1 MEGRDRRRESF
12 AGMAMRRRALF
23 AATVFLFLTLPGVG
37 RPDPAGEQALPI
49 VRIGIV
55 RDGPTIGRLAIPGEL
70 LIREIRELTRGEFD
84 VRFPEE
90 KRLHGNWTS
99 EGVKRAVGLLLADPD
114 VDLVL
119 ALSPLSSHAVA
130 HREQIPKPAIASIVI
145 DVDFQDMPFQDGKS
159 GVRNLNYLTS
169 FHKFERDLKAF
180 REIVS
185 FSRMAVILD
194 RHFLE
199 AFPKMR
205 QEAERIARENRVE
218 ITFIPAETSADS
230 AIAALPAGTEAV
242 LVTPLP
248 RFLPDAFEQLVTGI
262 NLQGLPSF
270 SMFGRLEVE
279 RGILA
284 GVAPASDPLR
294 LARRLALNV
303 QRILLGEDAGSL
315 PVVFP
320 QREQLTINMA
330 TARKVGFSPSWRVL
344 TEAVLLN
351 EEKTEITRRI
361 SLASAVREAIA
372 ANLDFAAS
380 DRAVSA
386 GKENIREAR
395 SALLPQIDISSE
407 GVIIDRDRAEASL
420 GSQAERT
427 FSGSATLTQRIY
439 SEKTWANLSVQ
450 RHTQITREEDRE
462 QLRLDIALDAA
473 LAYLNVLRAKTSL
486 RIQKDNLQL
495 TRSNLELG
503 RFRQAIGYSGPA
515 DVFRWESE
523 IATDRIAVLD
533 AIAQRKQA
541 ETALNRILHRP
552 LEEEFVT
559 EEASLDDSG
568 LFISDTRLFAYLDN
582 PRDYAIFRD
591 FMVREGVNAAPELRR
606 IDAAIAAQ
614 ERTYLSARRAFWSPD
629 LALQGEITRLF
640 SEDGAGGDSAAL
652 GSLPGSVSQADD
664 TDWNVALSLTFPLFA
679 GGAKDAERV
688 RAWEELS
695 RQRLD
700 RRSTA
705 EKIEERIR
713 SALHLTSASYPSI
726 TLSRNAAE
734 TGRKNLELVTDSYS
748 RGVVS
753 IIDLIDAQNAALVAD
768 QGAANA
774 VYDFLIDLMNVQRA
788 IGRFDFFASAKER
801 EAWFERLETF
811 LREAK
816 TEGNKP

>member
-1 MEGRDRRRESF
+1 MEVKCKCEGAVKR
-12 AGMAMRRRALF
+12 GGLF
-23 AATVFLFLTLPGVG
+23 VVTVFLFLMLPGIG
-37 RPDPAGEQALPI
+37 WPDPSGEQALPI

-55 RDGPTIGRLAIPGEL
+55 RDGPTIGRLAIPAEI

-90 KRLHGNWTS
+90 KRLHGNWTAD
-99 EGVKRAVGLLLADPD
+99 GVKRAVDLLLADPD
-114 VDLVL
+114 VDLLL
-119 ALSPLSSHAVA
+119 ALSPLSSHEVA
-130 HREQIPKPAIASIVI
+130 RRGTIPKPAIASIVI
-145 DVDFQDMPFQDGKS
+145 DVNFQDLPFQDGKS

-169 FHKFERDLKAF
+169 FQKFERDLKAF
-180 REIVS
+180 REILS
-185 FSRMAVILD
+185 FSQLAIILD

-205 QEAERIARENRVE
+205 EEAKRIARENRVE
-218 ITFIPAETSADS
+218 ITFLPAETSADS
-230 AIAALPAGTEAV
+230 VIAALPAGTEAV

-248 RFLPDAFEQLVTGI
+248 RFLPDAFERLVTSI
-262 NLQGLPSF
+262 NLRGLPSF
-270 SMFGRLEVE
+270 SMFGRLEIEKGVM
-279 RGILA
+279 A
-284 GVAPASDPLR
+284 GVSPASDPLR

-330 TARKVGFSPSWRVL
+330 TAREVGFSPSWRVL

-351 EEKTEITRRI
+351 EEKTEITRRL
-361 SLASAVREAIA
+361 SLASAVREAVS
-372 ANLDFAAS
+372 ANLDLAAS
-380 DRAVSA
+380 DRAVAA

-395 SALLPQIDISSE
+395 SALLPQIDVSSE
-407 GVIIDRDRAEASL
+407 GVIIDKDQAEASR
-420 GSQAERT
+420 GFQAERT
-427 FSGSATLTQRIY
+427 FSGSATLSQRIY
-439 SEKTWANLSVQ
+439 SEKTWADLNVQ
-450 RHTQITREEDRE
+450 RHTQVIIEKERE
-462 QLRLDIALDAA
+462 QLRLDIARDAA

-533 AIAQRKQA
+533 AIAQRKLA
-541 ETALNRILHRP
+541 ETALNRILDRP

-559 EEASLDDSG
+559 EEASIGDPG
-568 LFISDTRLFAYLDN
+568 LFISDTRLFTYIDN
-582 PRDYAIFRD
+582 PRDYGIFRD
-591 FMVREGVNAAPELRR
+591 FMVREGLNAAPELRR

-629 LALQGEITRLF
+629 LALQGEITRIF
-640 SEDGAGGDSAAL
+640 SEDGAGSDGSAL

-664 TDWNVALSLTFPLFA
+664 TDWNVALSLTFPFFT

-700 RRSTA
+700 RRSTV

-726 TLSRNAAE
+726 TLSRSAAE
-734 TGRKNLELVTDSYS
+734 TARKNLELVTDSYS

-788 IGRFDFFASAKER
+788 IGRFDFFASAVER
-801 EAWFERLETF
+801 QAWFERLETYF
-811 LREAK
+811 REAK
-816 TEGNKP
+816 TAGTKP

>member
-1 MEGRDRRRESF
+1 LEVPFKCEGAVKRSGIF
-12 AGMAMRRRALF
+12 VL
-23 AATVFLFLTLPGVG
+23 TVFLFLTVPGIG
-37 RPDPAGEQALPI
+37 WPDPAGEPALPI

-55 RDGPTIGRLAIPGEL
+55 RDGPTIGRLAIPGEI
-70 LIREIRELTRGEFD
+70 LIREIQELTRGEFD

-90 KRLHGNWTS
+90 KRLDGNWTA
-99 EGVKRAVGLLLADPD
+99 EGVKRAVDLLLADPD
-114 VDLVL
+114 VDLLL
-119 ALSPLSSHAVA
+119 ALSPLSSHEVA
-130 HREQIPKPAIASIVI
+130 HRGTIPKPAIASIVI
-145 DVDFQDMPFQDGKS
+145 DVDFQDLPFQDGKS

-169 FHKFERDLKAF
+169 FQKFERDLKAF
-180 REIVS
+180 REILS
-185 FSRMAVILD
+185 FSRLAIILD

-205 QEAERIARENRVE
+205 AEAERIARANRVE
-218 ITFIPAETSADS
+218 ITFTSAETSADS
-230 AIAALPAGTEAV
+230 VIEALPSDTEAV

-248 RFLPDAFEQLVTGI
+248 RFLPDAFEQLVAGI
-262 NLQGLPSF
+262 NLRGLPSF

-284 GVAPASDPLR
+284 GVAPASDPHR

-330 TARKVGFSPSWRVL
+330 TARAVGFSPSWRVL

-351 EEKTEITRRI
+351 EERTEITRRL
-361 SLASAVREAIA
+361 SLESAMKEAVA
-372 ANLDFAAS
+372 ANLDLAAS
-380 DRAVSA
+380 DRAVAA

-395 SALLPQIDISSE
+395 SALLPQIDVFSE
-407 GVIIDRDRAEASL
+407 GVIVDRDRAEASL

-427 FSGSATLTQRIY
+427 FSGTATLTQQIY
-439 SEKTWANLSVQ
+439 SEKTWANLNVQ
-450 RHTQITREEDRE
+450 RHTQITREEERE
-462 QLRLDIALDAA
+462 QLRLDIARNSA

-533 AIAQRKQA
+533 AIAQRKLA

-559 EEASLDDSG
+559 EEASLNDPG
-568 LFISDTRLFAYLDN
+568 LFISDTRLFSYIDN
-582 PRDYAIFRD
+582 PRDYGIFRD
-591 FMVREGVNAAPELRR
+591 FMVREGLNAAPELRR

-614 ERTYLSARRAFWSPD
+614 ERTYLSAGRAFWSPD
-629 LALQGEITRLF
+629 LALHGEITRIF
-640 SEDGAGGDSAAL
+640 SEGGAGSDTGTL
-652 GSLPGSVSQADD
+652 GFLPGFVSQPDD
-664 TDWNVALSLTFPLFA
+664 TDWNVAVSLTFPLFT

-695 RQRLD
+695 RQRLT

-734 TGRKNLELVTDSYS
+734 TARKNLELVTDSYS

-753 IIDLIDAQNAALVAD
+753 IIELIDAQNAALVAD

-801 EAWFERLETF
+801 EAWFKQLEAF

>member
-1 MEGRDRRRESF
+1 LERNFKYRS
-12 AGMAMRRRALF
+12 ALKRSGLF
-23 AATVFLFLTLPGVG
+23 VVAVFLLITLPRVS
-37 RPDPAGEQALPI
+37 RPEPSGDPALPI

-55 RDGPTIGRLAIPGEL
+55 RDGPTIGRLALPGEI
-70 LIREIRELTRGEFD
+70 LIREIQELTRNEFD
-84 VRFPEE
+84 VRFPKD
-90 KRLHGNWTS
+90 KRLDGNWTA
-99 EGVKRAVGLLLADPD
+99 EGVKRAVDSLLTDPD

-119 ALSPLSSHAVA
+119 ALSPLSSHEIA
-130 HREQIPKPAIASIVI
+130 HRGIIPKPAIASIVI
-145 DVDFQDMPFQDGKS
+145 DVDFQDLPFRNGKS

-185 FSRMAVILD
+185 FSRLAIILD

-205 QEAERIARENRVE
+205 EEAERVAQENHVE

-230 AIAALPAGTEAV
+230 VIAALPSDTEAV

-248 RFLPDAFEQLVTGI
+248 RFLPSAFKRLVAGI
-262 NLQGLPSF
+262 NRRSLPSY

-279 RGILA
+279 RGIMA

-330 TARKVGFSPSWRVL
+330 TARTVGFSPSWRVL

-351 EEKTEITRRI
+351 EEKTEITRRL

-372 ANLDFAAS
+372 ANLELAAS
-380 DRAVSA
+380 DKAINA

-395 SALLPQIDISSE
+395 SALLPQIDISSK
-407 GVIIDRDRAEASL
+407 GVIIDKDQAEASL
-420 GSQAERT
+420 GFQAERT
-427 FSGSATLTQRIY
+427 FSGSATLTQQVY
-439 SEKTWANLSVQ
+439 SEKTWANLNVQ
-450 RHTQITREEDRE
+450 RYTQISREEERE
-462 QLRLDIALDAA
+462 QLRLDIALNAA

-515 DVFRWESE
+515 DVYRWESE

-533 AIAQRKQA
+533 AIAQRKQS

-559 EEASLDDSG
+559 EETSLDDPE
-568 LFISDTRLFAYLDN
+568 LFISDTRLFAYIDN
-582 PRDYAIFRD
+582 PRDYSIFRD
-591 FMVREGVNAAPELRR
+591 FIVQEGLNASPELRR

-629 LALQGEITRLF
+629 LALHGEITRTF
-640 SEDGAGGDSAAL
+640 SEDGAGSDISAF
-652 GSLPGSVSQADD
+652 GPVSTSISPADD
-664 TDWNVALSLTFPLFA
+664 TDWNIALSLTFPLFT

-688 RAWEELS
+688 RAREELS

-700 RRSTA
+700 RQATA

-713 SALHLTSASYPSI
+713 SALHLTSASYQSI
-726 TLSRNAAE
+726 GLSRSAAE
-734 TGRKNLELVTDSYS
+734 TARKNLDLVTDSYS

-753 IIDLIDAQNAALVAD
+753 IIDLIDAQNAAVVAD
-768 QGAANA
+768 QVASNA
-774 VYDFLIDLMNVQRA
+774 VHDFLVDLMNVQRA
-788 IGRFDFFASAKER
+788 IGRFDFFTSAEER
-801 EAWFERLETF
+801 EAWFKRLDAYF
-811 LREAK
+811 RK
-816 TEGNKP
+816 TKSGGVDP

>member
-1 MEGRDRRRESF
+1 MEVKCKCEGAVKR
-12 AGMAMRRRALF
+12 GGLF
-23 AATVFLFLTLPGVG
+23 VVTVFLFLMLPGIG
-37 RPDPAGEQALPI
+37 WPDPSGEQALPI

-55 RDGPTIGRLAIPGEL
+55 RDGPTIGRLAIPAEI

-90 KRLHGNWTS
+90 KRLHGNWTAD
-99 EGVKRAVGLLLADPD
+99 GVKRAVDLLLADPD
-114 VDLVL
+114 VDLLL
-119 ALSPLSSHAVA
+119 ALSPLSSHEVA
-130 HREQIPKPAIASIVI
+130 RRGTIPKPAIASIVI
-145 DVDFQDMPFQDGKS
+145 DVNFQDLPFQDGKS

-169 FHKFERDLKAF
+169 FQKFERDLKAF
-180 REIVS
+180 REILS
-185 FSRMAVILD
+185 FSQLAIILD

-205 QEAERIARENRVE
+205 EEAKRIARENRVE
-218 ITFIPAETSADS
+218 ITFLPAETSADS
-230 AIAALPAGTEAV
+230 VIAALPAGTEAV

-248 RFLPDAFEQLVTGI
+248 RFLPDAFERLVTSI
-262 NLQGLPSF
+262 NLRGLPSF
-270 SMFGRLEVE
+270 SMFGRLEIEKGVM
-279 RGILA
+279 A
-284 GVAPASDPLR
+284 GVSPASDPLR

-330 TARKVGFSPSWRVL
+330 TAREVGFSPSWRVL

-351 EEKTEITRRI
+351 EEKTEITRRL
-361 SLASAVREAIA
+361 SLASAVREAVS
-372 ANLDFAAS
+372 ANLDLAAS
-380 DRAVSA
+380 DRAVAA

-395 SALLPQIDISSE
+395 SALLPQIDVSSE
-407 GVIIDRDRAEASL
+407 GVIIDKDQAEASR
-420 GSQAERT
+420 GFQAERT
-427 FSGSATLTQRIY
+427 FSGSATLSQRIY
-439 SEKTWANLSVQ
+439 SEKTWADLNVQ
-450 RHTQITREEDRE
+450 RHTQVIIEKERE
-462 QLRLDIALDAA
+462 QLRLDIARDAA

-533 AIAQRKQA
+533 AIAQRKLA
-541 ETALNRILHRP
+541 ETALNRILDRP

-559 EEASLDDSG
+559 EEASIGDPG
-568 LFISDTRLFAYLDN
+568 LFISDTRLFTYIDN
-582 PRDYAIFRD
+582 PRDYGIFRD
-591 FMVREGVNAAPELRR
+591 FMVREGLNAAPELRR

-629 LALQGEITRLF
+629 LALQGEITRIF
-640 SEDGAGGDSAAL
+640 SEDGAGSDGSAL

-664 TDWNVALSLTFPLFA
+664 TDWNVALSLTFPFFT

-700 RRSTA
+700 RRSTV

-726 TLSRNAAE
+726 TLSRSAAE
-734 TGRKNLELVTDSYS
+734 TARKNLELVTDSYS

-788 IGRFDFFASAKER
+788 IGRFDFFASAEER
-801 EAWFERLETF
+801 QAWFERLETYF
-811 LREAK
+811 REAK
-816 TEGNKP
+816 TAGTKP

>member
-1 MEGRDRRRESF
+1 MKRSG
-12 AGMAMRRRALF
+12 LF
-23 AATVFLFLTLPGVG
+23 VVTILLFLMLPGIG
-37 RPDPAGEQALPI
+37 RPDPAGKPALPI

-55 RDGPTIGRLAIPGEL
+55 RDGPEIGRLAIPGEI

-90 KRLHGNWTS
+90 KRLHGNWTAD
-99 EGVKRAVGLLLADPD
+99 GVKRAVDLLLADPD

-119 ALSPLSSHAVA
+119 ALSPLSSHEVA
-130 HREQIPKPAIASIVI
+130 HRGAIPKPAIASIVI
-145 DVDFQDMPFQDGKS
+145 DVDFQDMPFRDGKS

-169 FHKFERDLKAF
+169 FQKFERDLKAF

-185 FSRMAVILD
+185 FSRLAIILD

-205 QEAERIARENRVE
+205 EEAKRIARENRVE
-218 ITFIPAETSADS
+218 ITFLPAETSADS
-230 AIAALPAGTEAV
+230 VIAALPAGTEAV

-248 RFLPDAFEQLVTGI
+248 RFLPDAFERLVTSI
-262 NLQGLPSF
+262 NLRGLPSF
-270 SMFGRLEVE
+270 SMFGRLEIEKGVM
-279 RGILA
+279 A
-284 GVAPASDPLR
+284 GVSPASDPLR

-330 TARKVGFSPSWRVL
+330 TAREVGFSPSWRVL

-351 EEKTEITRRI
+351 EEKTEITRRL
-361 SLASAVREAIA
+361 SLASAVREAVS
-372 ANLDFAAS
+372 ANLDLAAS
-380 DRAVSA
+380 DRAVAA

-395 SALLPQIDISSE
+395 SALLPQIDVSSE
-407 GVIIDRDRAEASL
+407 GVIIDKDQAEASR
-420 GSQAERT
+420 GFQAERT
-427 FSGSATLTQRIY
+427 FSGSATLSQRIY
-439 SEKTWANLSVQ
+439 SEKTWADLNVQ
-450 RHTQITREEDRE
+450 RHTQVIIEKERE
-462 QLRLDIALDAA
+462 QLRLDIARDAA

-533 AIAQRKQA
+533 AIAQRKLA
-541 ETALNRILHRP
+541 ETALNRILDRP

-559 EEASLDDSG
+559 EEASIGDPG
-568 LFISDTRLFAYLDN
+568 LFISDTRLFTYIDN
-582 PRDYAIFRD
+582 PRDYGIFRD
-591 FMVREGVNAAPELRR
+591 FMVREGLNAAPELRR

-629 LALQGEITRLF
+629 LALQGEITRIF
-640 SEDGAGGDSAAL
+640 SEDGAGSDGSAL

-664 TDWNVALSLTFPLFA
+664 TDWNVALSLTFPFFT

-700 RRSTA
+700 RRSTV

-726 TLSRNAAE
+726 TLSRSAAE
-734 TGRKNLELVTDSYS
+734 TARKNLELVTDSYS

-788 IGRFDFFASAKER
+788 IGRFDFFASAEER
-801 EAWFERLETF
+801 QAWFERLETYF
-811 LREAK
+811 REAK
-816 TEGNKP
+816 TAGTKP